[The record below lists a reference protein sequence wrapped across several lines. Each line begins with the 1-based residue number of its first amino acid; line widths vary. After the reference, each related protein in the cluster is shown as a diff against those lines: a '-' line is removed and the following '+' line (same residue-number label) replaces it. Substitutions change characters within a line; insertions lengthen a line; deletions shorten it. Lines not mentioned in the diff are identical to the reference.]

1 MKTVKIKSLTLNNY
15 RCFSGEREFHADFG
29 QKTRVSGKN
38 GSGKSTVMNAVMEM
52 LTGKN
57 ADGTQADNVRPIVN
71 GQEVEGVD
79 VERTIVLDIDG
90 KETGIKKITK
100 QKRERV
106 DGEMQYVPGS
116 NVNSYTVDGIAF
128 NQKKLDEFISDNIC
142 PPETLLACCNP
153 NAFLS
158 LKSTTD
164 MRAFLEKMAGFD
176 LNEYIKSLGAEFA
189 EVEEITKGHPIEQV
203 QKTLNKQLT
212 DQKKATTKA
221 ETEWKYEKA
230 KAVDS
235 GVDDITRLTEQKV
248 RYENQIAILDEQ
260 EKSLDDVMAAYD
272 QKSKYILDLKFEQS
286 EFVRKAN
293 EGLVQQRK
301 TLDCEIFSLNQ
312 DMKSAENSL
321 RMAEMDLKHASMGV
335 ERHAADV
342 KKAQEDWKKCNEKG
356 FADNQLKTIQEEEFD
371 KDSLICPTCGQKFPP
386 EREIAI
392 RTDFEKKKAERIRIE
407 EAEKVAFEEYKDKEL
422 ARITESGNKAAKD
435 LKEAKK
441 AQAEA
446 ERKVTELK
454 RKITSLA
461 MKIQQ
466 KQTELS
472 KLPESVDLS
481 DNAEYRKITVEIA
494 QAEAALREMN
504 NGSEQRREIKDKRNG
519 FIRECAKL
527 DAEIN
532 NIHRKKQA
540 HEEEVEKLYQAFRES
555 SQKEADILRKRD
567 ILKNFSI
574 KKNERIASMINP
586 VFGEFQFEFLE
597 FTQDGNP
604 VETCRMVSNGIEY
617 KDFNHSKK
625 ILAQAD
631 LVRGFQRIVNV
642 QLPVFLDDTESVN
655 DELLPDF
662 DNQMIL
668 LKVTKD
674 DLKVE
679 CIDEYMA
686 NLDRSYE
693 QLSKNQTISFSMDEL
708 RDMESDDWKPTQKI
722 KDFMERMN
730 NE

>member
-1 MKTVKIKSLTLNNY
+1 MRSVKIKSLTLNNY

-29 QKTRVSGKN
+29 EKTRASGKN
-38 GSGKSTVMNAVMEM
+38 GSGKSTVMNAVMEV

-57 ADGTQADNVRPIVN
+57 ADGTQADNVRPIVD

-79 VERTIVLDIDG
+79 VERTVVLDIGG
-90 KETGIKKITK
+90 KEIEIKKITK

-106 DGEMQYVPGS
+106 DGVMQYVPGS
-116 NVNSYTVDGIAF
+116 NVNSYTVDGISF
-128 NQKKLDEFISDNIC
+128 NQKKLDEFISENIC

-176 LNEYIKSLGAEFA
+176 LNEYIKSLGEEFA

-230 KAVDS
+230 KAIDS
-235 GVDDITRLTEQKV
+235 GEDDVTRLTEQKV
-248 RYENQIAILDEQ
+248 AYENQISILDEQ

-272 QKSKYILDLKFEQS
+272 QQSKDILDLKFEQS
-286 EFVRKAN
+286 EIVRKAN

-321 RMAEMDLKHASMGV
+321 RMSEMDLRHAKMGV
-335 ERHAADV
+335 ERHTAEIR
-342 KKAQEDWKKCNEKG
+342 KAQEDWKTYSGREYPEESFEKIK
-356 FADNQLKTIQEEEFD
+356 AEQFD
-371 KDSLICPTCGQKFPP
+371 ESSLVCPTCGQDLP
-386 EREIAI
+386 EEQAEKI
-392 RTDFEKKKAERIRIE
+392 RADFEQKKAKRIKDE
-407 EAEKVAFEEYKDKEL
+407 EGIKTAFYEAKDKKLTE
-422 ARITESGNKAAKD
+422 ITESGNKAAAD

-441 AQAEA
+441 AQEEA
-446 ERKVTELK
+446 ERKITELK
-454 RKITSLA
+454 QKITSLA

-472 KLPESVDLS
+472 KLTESVDLS
-481 DNAEYRKITVEIA
+481 DNAEYQKITAEIE
-494 QAEAALREMN
+494 QAEAALHEMN
-504 NGSEQRREIKDKRNG
+504 NGSEQRREITEKRNS
-519 FIRECAKL
+519 FIRECAKI

-532 NIHRKKQA
+532 NIQRKKQA
-540 HEEEVEKLYQAFRES
+540 YEEEVEKLHQAFRES
-555 SQKEADILRKRD
+555 SQKEADIQRKKD

-586 VFGEFQFEFLE
+586 VFVEFQFEFLE

-617 KDFNHSKK
+617 RDMNHSKK
-625 ILAQAD
+625 ILVQAD
-631 LVRGFQRIVNV
+631 LLRGFQKLSGLN
-642 QLPVFLDDTESVN
+642 LFVFIDDTESVN
-655 DELLPDF
+655 DENLPDM
-662 DNQMIL
+662 DRQMIL
-668 LKVTKD
+668 LKVTD
-674 DLKVE
+674 GNLKVE
-679 CIDEYMA
+679 EV
-686 NLDRSYE
+686 
-693 QLSKNQTISFSMDEL
+693 Q
-708 RDMESDDWKPTQKI
+708 
-722 KDFMERMN
+722 
-730 NE
+730 

>member
-29 QKTRVSGKN
+29 EKTRVSGKN
-38 GSGKSTVMNAVMEM
+38 GSGKSTVMNSVMEV

-79 VERTIVLDIDG
+79 VERTVVLDIDG
-90 KETGIKKITK
+90 KETEIKKITK

-106 DGEMQYVPGS
+106 DGVMQYVPGS
-116 NVNSYTVDGIAF
+116 NANSYLIDGIGF
-128 NQKKLDEFISDNIC
+128 TQKKFDEFIAENIC

-176 LNEYIKSLGAEFA
+176 LNEYIKSMGAEFA
-189 EVEEITKGHPIEQV
+189 EVEEITRGHSLEAV
-203 QKTLNKQLT
+203 AKTLNKQLT

-221 ETEWKYEKA
+221 ETEWKYEKG

-235 GVDDITRLTEQKV
+235 VDDDVKRLVDQKSG
-248 RYENQIAILDEQ
+248 YEKEISILDEQ
-260 EKSLDDVMAAYD
+260 EKSLDDLMAAYD
-272 QKSKYILDLKFEQS
+272 QKSKNILDLKFEQS
-286 EFVRKAN
+286 EIVRKAN

-301 TLDCEIFSLNQ
+301 NIDSEIFSLEQ
-312 DMKSAENSL
+312 DKKSAENDL
-321 RMAEMDLKHASMGV
+321 RMEEMDLKHANMGV
-335 ERHAADV
+335 ERHTTEI
-342 KKAQEDWKKCNEKG
+342 KKAQEDWKTYSEREYP
-356 FADNQLKTIQEEEFD
+356 EENLERIKSEQFD
-371 KDSLICPTCGQKFPP
+371 ENSLICPTCGQDLPTEQSEKIRSEF
-386 EREIAI
+386 ER
-392 RTDFEKKKAERIRIE
+392 KKAVRIKSE
-407 EAEKVAFEEYKDKEL
+407 EDIREQFYQQKDKKLTE
-422 ARITESGNKAAKD
+422 ITESGNKAAAD

-446 ERKVTELK
+446 ERKIAELK
-454 RKITSLA
+454 QKITSIA
-461 MKIQQ
+461 MEIQQ

-481 DNAEYRKITVEIA
+481 DNTEYQKITAEIE
-494 QAEAALREMN
+494 QAEAALHEIN
-504 NGSEQRREIKDKRNG
+504 NGSEQRREIANKRNG
-519 FIRECAKL
+519 FIRECAKI

-532 NIHRKKQA
+532 NIQRKKQA

-555 SQKEADILRKRD
+555 SQKEADIMRKKD

-574 KKNERIASMINP
+574 NKNERIASMINP
-586 VFGEFQFEFLE
+586 VFSEFQFEFLE

-604 VETCRMVSNGIEY
+604 VETCRMMSNGIEY
-617 KDFNHSKK
+617 RDMNHSKK

-631 LVRGFQRIVNV
+631 LLRGFQELSGLN
-642 QLPVFLDDTESVN
+642 LFVFIDDTESVN
-655 DELLPDF
+655 DENLPEMDR
-662 DNQMIL
+662 QMIL
-668 LKVTKD
+668 LKVTDD
-674 DLKVE
+674 DLNVE
-679 CIDEYMA
+679 EIM
-686 NLDRSYE
+686 NKTNN
-693 QLSKNQTISFSMDEL
+693 SKHLGSKQTITFSLDEL

>member
-1 MKTVKIKSLTLNNY
+1 MKNVKIKSLTLNNY
-15 RCFSGEREFHADFG
+15 RCFSGDREFHADFG
-29 QKTRVSGKN
+29 EKTRVSGKN

-57 ADGTQADNVRPIVN
+57 ADGTQADNVRPIVD

-90 KETGIKKITK
+90 KETEIKKITK

-106 DGEMQYVPGS
+106 DGVMQYVPGS
-116 NVNSYTVDGIAF
+116 NVNSYTVDGISF

-176 LNEYIKSLGAEFA
+176 LNKYIKSLGAEFA

-235 GVDDITRLTEQKV
+235 GVDDITRLTEEKA

-260 EKSLDDVMAAYD
+260 EKSLDDVMTAYD
-272 QKSKYILDLKFEQS
+272 QKSKDIMGLKFEQS
-286 EFVRKAN
+286 EIMRKAN

-301 TLDCEIFSLNQ
+301 ALDGEIFSLEQ
-312 DMKSAENSL
+312 DKKSAERNMKSAQSDLEDFISNVKINSEKL
-321 RMAEMDLKHASMGV
+321 
-335 ERHAADV
+335 
-342 KKAQEDWKKCNEKG
+342 KKAQTDWDIYYGKEYPEENLERIKAEQFDENETVCRYCKQTLPIEQVEKKR
-356 FADNQLKTIQEEEFD
+356 
-371 KDSLICPTCGQKFPP
+371 S
-386 EREIAI
+386 
-392 RTDFEKKKAERIRIE
+392 DFEKNKAERIAE
-407 EAEKVAFEEYKDKEL
+407 EESKSKAFREAKDKRL
-422 ARITESGNKAAKD
+422 AEIKMIGNKALSD

-441 AQAEA
+441 AQSEA
-446 ERKVTELK
+446 GEKLSELK
-454 RKITSLA
+454 QKITLLA
-461 MKIQQ
+461 MEIQK

-481 DNAEYRKITVEIA
+481 DNAEYQKITAEIER
-494 QAEAALREMN
+494 AEEALKQMN
-504 NGSEQRREIKDKRNG
+504 NGSEQRREITDKRNG
-519 FIRECAKL
+519 FIRECAKI

-532 NIHRKKQA
+532 NIQRKKQVHA
-540 HEEEVEKLYQAFRES
+540 EEVEKLYQAFRES
-555 SQKEADILRKRD
+555 SQKEADIQRRKD

-586 VFGEFQFEFLE
+586 VFSEFQFEFLE

-604 VETCRMVSNGIEY
+604 VETCRMVSDGIEY
-617 KDFNHSKK
+617 RDMNHSKK
-625 ILAQAD
+625 ILVQAD
-631 LVRGFQRIVNV
+631 LLRGFQELSGLN
-642 QLPVFLDDTESVN
+642 LFVFIDDTESVN
-655 DELLPDF
+655 DDNLPNMDR
-662 DNQMIL
+662 QMIL
-668 LKVTKD
+668 LKVTEG

-679 CIDEYMA
+679 EI
-686 NLDRSYE
+686 
-693 QLSKNQTISFSMDEL
+693 
-708 RDMESDDWKPTQKI
+708 
-722 KDFMERMN
+722 
-730 NE
+730 

>member
-1 MKTVKIKSLTLNNY
+1 MKIVKIKSITLNNY
-15 RCFSGEREFHADFG
+15 RCFNGEREFHADFG
-29 QKTRVSGKN
+29 QKTRISGKN
-38 GSGKSTVMNAVMEM
+38 GSGKSTVKNAAMEV

-57 ADGTQADNVRPIVN
+57 ADGTQTDNVRPIVD

-79 VERTIVLDIDG
+79 VERTVVLDIDG
-90 KETGIKKITK
+90 KETEIKKVTK

-106 DGEMQYVPGS
+106 DGVMQYVPGS
-116 NVNSYTVDGIAF
+116 NVNSYTVDGISF
-128 NQKKLDEFISDNIC
+128 NQKKLDEFISENIC

-176 LNEYIKSLGAEFA
+176 LNEYIKSLGAEFT
-189 EVEEITKGHPIEQV
+189 EVEEITRGHSIEAV
-203 QKTLNKQLT
+203 AKTLNKQLT

-235 GVDDITRLTEQKV
+235 GEDDITRLTEQKV
-248 RYENQIAILDEQ
+248 SYENQIAILDEQ

-272 QKSKYILDLKFEQS
+272 QKSKDILDLKFEQS
-286 EFVRKAN
+286 EIMRKAN

-301 TLDCEIFSLNQ
+301 ALDNEIFSMEQ
-312 DMKSAENSL
+312 DKKSAENDL
-321 RMAEMDLKHASMGV
+321 RMSEMDLKHANMGV
-335 ERHAADV
+335 DRHTAEV
-342 KKAQEDWKKCNEKG
+342 KKAQEDWKSYSEREYP
-356 FADNQLKTIQEEEFD
+356 EEALERIKAEQFD
-371 KDSLICPTCGQKFPP
+371 ESSLICPTCGQDLPVEQAEK
-386 EREIAI
+386 I
-392 RTDFEKKKAERIRIE
+392 RSEFEQKKAKRIADE
-407 EAEKVAFEEYKDKEL
+407 ENVKTSFYEAKDKKLTE
-422 ARITESGNKAAKD
+422 ITESGNKAAAD

-454 RKITSLA
+454 QKITSLA
-461 MKIQQ
+461 MEIQK
-466 KQTELS
+466 KQMELS

-481 DNAEYRKITVEIA
+481 DNAEYQKISAKIE

-504 NGSEQRREIKDKRNG
+504 NGSEQRREITEKRNG
-519 FIRECAKL
+519 YIRECAKI

-532 NIHRKKQA
+532 NIQRKKQA
-540 HEEEVEKLYQAFRES
+540 HEEEVDKLYQAFRES
-555 SQKEADILRKRD
+555 SQKEAYIQRKKD

-604 VETCRMVSNGIEY
+604 VETCRMMSNGIEY
-617 KDFNHSKK
+617 RDMNHSKK
-625 ILAQAD
+625 ILVQAD
-631 LVRGFQRIVNV
+631 LLRGFQELSELN
-642 QLPVFLDDTESVN
+642 LFVFIDDTESVN
-655 DELLPDF
+655 DENLPDM
-662 DNQMIL
+662 DRQMIL
-668 LKVTKD
+668 LKVTD
-674 DLKVE
+674 TDLKVE
-679 CIDEYMA
+679 EIMIQTRNSNHPE
-686 NLDRSYE
+686 
-693 QLSKNQTISFSMDEL
+693 KKQTITFSLDEL

-722 KDFMERMN
+722 KDFMERMKD
-730 NE
+730 E

>member
-15 RCFSGEREFHADFG
+15 RCFSGEREFHANFG
-29 QKTRVSGKN
+29 EKTRASGKN
-38 GSGKSTVMNAVMEM
+38 GSGKSTVMNAVMEV

-57 ADGTQADNVRPIVN
+57 ADGTQADNVRPIVD

-79 VERTIVLDIDG
+79 VERTVVLDIDG
-90 KETGIKKITK
+90 KETEIKKITK

-116 NVNSYTVDGIAF
+116 NVNSYTVDGISF

-142 PPETLLACCNP
+142 PPETLIACCNP

-189 EVEEITKGHPIEQV
+189 EIEEITKGHPIEQV

-221 ETEWKYEKA
+221 ETEWKYEKG

-235 GVDDITRLTEQKV
+235 GEDDITRLTEQKV
-248 RYENQIAILDEQ
+248 SYENQIVILDEQ

-272 QKSKYILDLKFEQS
+272 QKSKDILDLKFEQS
-286 EFVRKAN
+286 EIVREAN

-301 TLDCEIFSLNQ
+301 ALDGETFSLEQ
-312 DMKSAENSL
+312 DKKSAENDL

-335 ERHAADV
+335 DRHTAEV
-342 KKAQEDWKKCNEKG
+342 KQAQTDWKTYSEREYTEENFEKIK
-356 FADNQLKTIQEEEFD
+356 AEQFD
-371 KDSLICPTCGQKFPP
+371 ESSLVCPTCGQDLPAEQAEKIRAEF
-386 EREIAI
+386 EQKKAI
-392 RTDFEKKKAERIRIE
+392 RIKSEEDIRE
-407 EAEKVAFEEYKDKEL
+407 QFYQQKDKKLTE
-422 ARITESGNKAAKD
+422 ITESGNKAAAD

-454 RKITSLA
+454 QKITSLA
-461 MKIQQ
+461 MEIHK
-466 KQTELS
+466 KHTELS

-481 DNAEYRKITVEIA
+481 DNAEYQKITAEIGR
-494 QAEAALREMN
+494 AEVALHEME
-504 NGSEQRREIKDKRNG
+504 NGSNQRRDITDKRNG
-519 FIRECAKL
+519 FIRECAKI

-532 NIHRKKQA
+532 NIQRKKQA

-555 SQKEADILRKRD
+555 SQKEADIQRKKD

-586 VFGEFQFEFLE
+586 VFSEFQFEFLE

-604 VETCRMVSNGIEY
+604 VETCRMVSDGIEY
-617 KDFNHSKK
+617 RDMNHSKK

-631 LVRGFQRIVNV
+631 LLRGFQELSGLN
-642 QLPVFLDDTESVN
+642 LFVFIDDTESVN
-655 DELLPDF
+655 DENLPDM
-662 DNQMIL
+662 DRQMIL
-668 LKVTKD
+668 LKVTD
-674 DLKVE
+674 TELKVE
-679 CIDEYMA
+679 HI
-686 NLDRSYE
+686 
-693 QLSKNQTISFSMDEL
+693 
-708 RDMESDDWKPTQKI
+708 
-722 KDFMERMN
+722 
-730 NE
+730 

>member
-1 MKTVKIKSLTLNNY
+1 MKSVKIKSLMLNNY
-15 RCFSGEREFHADFG
+15 RCFSGEREFHAVFG
-29 QKTRVSGKN
+29 KKTRVSGKN
-38 GSGKSTVMNAVMEM
+38 GSGKSTVMNAVMEV

-57 ADGTQADNVRPIVN
+57 ADGTQADNVRPIVD

-79 VERTIVLDIDG
+79 VERTVVLDIDG
-90 KETGIKKITK
+90 KETEIKKITK

-106 DGEMQYVPGS
+106 DGVPQYVPGS
-116 NVNSYTVDGIAF
+116 NVNSYTVDGISF
-128 NQKKLDEFISDNIC
+128 NQKKLDEFISENIC

-235 GVDDITRLTEQKV
+235 GVDDITRLTEEKA

-272 QKSKYILDLKFEQS
+272 QKSKDILDLKFEQS
-286 EFVRKAN
+286 EFVRNAN
-293 EGLVQQRK
+293 SWLVAQK
-301 TLDCEIFSLNQ
+301 KKIDDEIFSLEQ
-312 DMKSAENSL
+312 DKKSAENDL
-321 RMAEMDLKHASMGV
+321 RMAEMDLKHANMGI
-335 ERHAADV
+335 ERHTAAV
-342 KKAQEDWKKCNEKG
+342 KKAQEDYSRWIS
-356 FADNQLKTIQEEEFD
+356 QEFD
-371 KDSLICPTCGQKFPP
+371 DSEISDIESEIFNEDSLICPTCGQVYPKDKA
-386 EREIAI
+386 EKIRE
-392 RTDFEKKKAERIRIE
+392 DFEKNKALRIE
-407 EAEKVAFEEYKDKEL
+407 GVKTAGRNYEEMKDREIQ
-422 ARITESGNKAAKD
+422 RVTESGNKAATD

-454 RKITSLA
+454 QKITSLA
-461 MKIQQ
+461 MEIQK

-481 DNAEYRKITVEIA
+481 DNAEYQKISAKIE
-494 QAEAALREMN
+494 QAEAALHEMN
-504 NGSEQRREIKDKRNG
+504 NGSEQRREITDKRNG
-519 FIRECAKL
+519 FIRECAKI

-532 NIHRKKQA
+532 NIQRKKQA
-540 HEEEVEKLYQAFRES
+540 HDEAVEQLYQEFRES
-555 SQKEADILRKRD
+555 SQKEADIQRKKD

-586 VFGEFQFEFLE
+586 VFSEFRFEFLE
-597 FTQDGNP
+597 FTQDSNP

-617 KDFNHSKK
+617 RDMNHSKK

-631 LVRGFQRIVNV
+631 LLRGFQELSGLN
-642 QLPVFLDDTESVN
+642 LFVFIDDTESVN
-655 DELLPDF
+655 DENLPDM
-662 DNQMIL
+662 DRQMIL
-668 LKVTKD
+668 LKVTD
-674 DLKVE
+674 GDLKVE
-679 CIDEYMA
+679 EI
-686 NLDRSYE
+686 
-693 QLSKNQTISFSMDEL
+693 
-708 RDMESDDWKPTQKI
+708 
-722 KDFMERMN
+722 
-730 NE
+730 

>member
-1 MKTVKIKSLTLNNY
+1 MKNIKIKSLTLNNY
-15 RCFSGEREFHADFG
+15 RCFSGEREFYADFG

-38 GSGKSTVMNAVMEM
+38 GSGKSTVKNAAMEV

-57 ADGTQADNVRPIVN
+57 ADGTQADNVRPIVD

-79 VERTIVLDIDG
+79 VERTIVLNISG
-90 KETGIKKITK
+90 KETEIKKITK

-106 DGEMQYVPGS
+106 DGVMQYVPGS
-116 NVNSYTVDGIAF
+116 NVNSYTVDGISF
-128 NQKKLDEFISDNIC
+128 NQKKLDEFISENIC

-221 ETEWKYEKA
+221 ETEWKYEKG

-235 GVDDITRLTEQKV
+235 GNDDITRLTEQKAS
-248 RYENQIAILDEQ
+248 YEKQISILDEQ

-272 QKSKYILDLKFEQS
+272 KRSKDILDLKFEQS
-286 EFVRKAN
+286 EIVRKAN
-293 EGLVQQRK
+293 EGLVNQKKKLNEDVVLFEQERK
-301 TLDCEIFSLNQ
+301 FT
-312 DMKSAENSL
+312 ENDL
-321 RMAEMDLKHASMGV
+321 RMVEMDLKHANMGV
-335 ERHAADV
+335 ERHTAEV
-342 KKAQEDWKKCNEKG
+342 KKAQEDWKTYSGREYPEENFEKIKSE
-356 FADNQLKTIQEEEFD
+356 QFD
-371 KDSLICPTCGQKFPP
+371 ESSLICPTCGQYLAVEQAEK
-386 EREIAI
+386 I
-392 RTDFEKKKAERIRIE
+392 RSEFEQKKAKRIADE
-407 EAEKVAFEEYKDKEL
+407 ESVKTSFYEAKDKKLTE
-422 ARITESGNKAAKD
+422 ITESGNKAVTD

-446 ERKVTELK
+446 ERKIAELK
-454 RKITSLA
+454 QKITSLA
-461 MKIQQ
+461 IEIQQ

-481 DNAEYRKITVEIA
+481 GNAEYQKITAEIE
-494 QAEAALREMN
+494 QAEAALHGMN
-504 NGSEQRREIKDKRNG
+504 NGSQQRREITDKRNG
-519 FIRECAKL
+519 FIRECAKI

-532 NIHRKKQA
+532 NIQRKKQA

-555 SQKEADILRKRD
+555 SQKEADIQRRKD

-586 VFGEFQFEFLE
+586 VFSEFQFEFLE

-604 VETCRMVSNGIEY
+604 VETCRMVSDGIEY
-617 KDFNHSKK
+617 RDMNHSKK
-625 ILAQAD
+625 ILVQAD
-631 LVRGFQRIVNV
+631 LLRGFQELSGLN
-642 QLPVFLDDTESVN
+642 LFVFIDDTESVN
-655 DELLPDF
+655 DENLPNMDR
-662 DNQMIL
+662 QMIL
-668 LKVTKD
+668 LKVTEG

-679 CIDEYMA
+679 EI
-686 NLDRSYE
+686 
-693 QLSKNQTISFSMDEL
+693 
-708 RDMESDDWKPTQKI
+708 
-722 KDFMERMN
+722 
-730 NE
+730 

>member
-1 MKTVKIKSLTLNNY
+1 MKTVNIKSVDLQNY

-29 QKTRVSGKN
+29 SKTRVSGKN

-57 ADGTQADNVRPIVN
+57 ADGTQADNVRPIVD

-79 VERTIVLDIDG
+79 VERTVVLDIDG
-90 KETGIKKITK
+90 KETEIKKITK

-106 DGEMQYVPGS
+106 DGVMQYVPGS

-176 LNEYIKSLGAEFA
+176 LNEYIKSLGAEFT
-189 EVEEITKGHPIEQV
+189 EVEEITRGHSLEAV
-203 QKTLNKQLT
+203 AKTLNKQLT

-235 GVDDITRLTEQKV
+235 GEDDVTRLTEQKV
-248 RYENQIAILDEQ
+248 SYENHIAILDEQ

-272 QKSKYILDLKFEQS
+272 QKSKDVLDLKFEQS
-286 EFVRKAN
+286 DIVRKAN
-293 EGLVQQRK
+293 EGLVQQK
-301 TLDCEIFSLNQ
+301 KLLDDEIFSLEQ
-312 DMKSAENSL
+312 EKKSVERSLKSAQS
-321 RMAEMDLKHASMGV
+321 DLEDFVSSIKAN
-335 ERHAADV
+335 EEKV
-342 KKAQEDWKKCNEKG
+342 KKAQVDWETYYG
-356 FADNQLKTIQEEEFD
+356 QEYPEENLERIKAEQFD
-371 KDSLICPTCGQKFPP
+371 ESSLVCPTCGQDLPVEQAEKIRAEF
-386 EREIAI
+386 EQKKAI
-392 RTDFEKKKAERIRIE
+392 RIKSEEDIRE
-407 EAEKVAFEEYKDKEL
+407 QFYQQKDKKMTE
-422 ARITESGNKAAKD
+422 ITESGNKAATD

-446 ERKVTELK
+446 KRKVTELK
-454 RKITSLA
+454 QKITSLA

-481 DNAEYRKITVEIA
+481 DNTEYQKITAEIE
-494 QAEAALREMN
+494 QAEAALHEMN
-504 NGSEQRREIKDKRNG
+504 NGSEQRREITEKRNG
-519 FIRECAKL
+519 FIRECAKI

-532 NIHRKKQA
+532 SINRKKQA
-540 HEEEVEKLYQAFRES
+540 HDEEVESLYQAFRES
-555 SQKEADILRKRD
+555 SQREADIQRKKD

-574 KKNERIASMINP
+574 KKNERIAEMINP
-586 VFGEFQFEFLE
+586 YFDEFQFNFLSYTQNNDPVEVCEILRNGVEYRNLNYSDQLICKVDLLCGFQKIQGVSLPIFIDNAESINVSRRPVTSRQMVFLE
-597 FTQDGNP
+597 VT
-604 VETCRMVSNGIEY
+604 
-617 KDFNHSKK
+617 
-625 ILAQAD
+625 
-631 LVRGFQRIVNV
+631 
-642 QLPVFLDDTESVN
+642 DT
-655 DELLPDF
+655 
-662 DNQMIL
+662 
-668 LKVTKD
+668 

-679 CIDEYMA
+679 DI
-686 NLDRSYE
+686 
-693 QLSKNQTISFSMDEL
+693 
-708 RDMESDDWKPTQKI
+708 
-722 KDFMERMN
+722 
-730 NE
+730 

>member
-15 RCFSGEREFHADFG
+15 RCFNGEREFHADFG

-38 GSGKSTVMNAVMEM
+38 GSGKSTVMNAVMEV

-57 ADGTQADNVRPIVN
+57 ADGTQADNVRPIVD

-79 VERTIVLDIDG
+79 VERTVVLDIDG
-90 KETGIKKITK
+90 KEMEIKKITK

-106 DGEMQYVPGS
+106 SGEMQYVPGS

-221 ETEWKYEKA
+221 ETEWKYEKG

-235 GVDDITRLTEQKV
+235 GEDDVTRLTEKKV
-248 RYENQIAILDEQ
+248 SYENQIAILDEQ
-260 EKSLDDVMAAYD
+260 EKSLDDVMEAYD
-272 QKSKYILDLKFEQS
+272 QKSKDILDLKFEQS
-286 EFVRKAN
+286 EVVQKAN

-301 TLDCEIFSLNQ
+301 TLDCEVFSLNQ

-321 RMAEMDLKHASMGV
+321 RMAEMDL
-335 ERHAADV
+335 RHANMGIDRHTAEI
-342 KKAQEDWKKCNEKG
+342 KKAQEDWKTYSGREYPDENFEKIK
-356 FADNQLKTIQEEEFD
+356 AEQLDES
-371 KDSLICPTCGQKFPP
+371 SLVCPTCGQDLPAEQAEKIRAEF
-386 EREIAI
+386 EQKKAI
-392 RTDFEKKKAERIRIE
+392 RIKSEEDIRE
-407 EAEKVAFEEYKDKEL
+407 QFYQQKDKKL
-422 ARITESGNKAAKD
+422 TVIAESGNKAAAD

-441 AQAEA
+441 AQEEA
-446 ERKVTELK
+446 EQKIAELK
-454 RKITSLA
+454 QKITSLA
-461 MKIQQ
+461 MEIQQ
-466 KQTELS
+466 KQAELS
-472 KLPESVDLS
+472 KLSESVDLS
-481 DNAEYRKITVEIA
+481 DNAEYQKVTAEIA
-494 QAEAALREMN
+494 QAEEALKQMN
-504 NGSEQRREIKDKRNG
+504 NGSEQRREITDKRNG
-519 FIRECAKL
+519 FIRECAKI

-532 NIHRKKQA
+532 NIQRKKQA

-555 SQKEADILRKRD
+555 SQKEADIQKRKD

-586 VFGEFQFEFLE
+586 VFNEFQFEFLE

-617 KDFNHSKK
+617 RDMNHSKK
-625 ILAQAD
+625 ILVQAD
-631 LVRGFQRIVNV
+631 LLRGFQELSGLN
-642 QLPVFLDDTESVN
+642 LFVFIDDTESVN
-655 DELLPDF
+655 DENLPDM
-662 DNQMIL
+662 DRQMIF
-668 LKVTKD
+668 LKVTD
-674 DLKVE
+674 TDLKVE
-679 CIDEYMA
+679 EIMIQTRNSNHPE
-686 NLDRSYE
+686 
-693 QLSKNQTISFSMDEL
+693 KKQTITFSLDEL

-722 KDFMERMN
+722 KDFMERMKD
-730 NE
+730 E

>member
-1 MKTVKIKSLTLNNY
+1 MKNVKIRSLKLNNY

-29 QKTRVSGKN
+29 EKTRVSGKN
-38 GSGKSTVMNAVMEM
+38 GSGKSTVMNAVMEV

-57 ADGTQADNVRPIVN
+57 ADGTQADNVRPIVD

-79 VERTIVLDIDG
+79 VERTVVLDIGG
-90 KETGIKKITK
+90 KEIEIKKITK

-189 EVEEITKGHPIEQV
+189 EIEEITKGHPIEQV

-235 GVDDITRLTEQKV
+235 GEDDVTRLTEKKV
-248 RYENQIAILDEQ
+248 SYENQISILDEQ

-272 QKSKYILDLKFEQS
+272 QKSKDILDLKFEQS
-286 EFVRKAN
+286 EIMRKAN

-301 TLDCEIFSLNQ
+301 ELDGEIFSLEQ
-312 DMKSAENSL
+312 DKKSAENDL
-321 RMAEMDLKHASMGV
+321 RTAEMDLKHAKMGV
-335 ERHAADV
+335 ERHTAEV
-342 KKAQEDWKKCNEKG
+342 KKAQEDWKTYSEREYPEENLEKIK
-356 FADNQLKTIQEEEFD
+356 AEQFD
-371 KDSLICPTCGQKFPP
+371 ESSLVCPTCGQDLPVEQAEKLRSEF
-386 EREIAI
+386 ER
-392 RTDFEKKKAERIRIE
+392 KKAVRIKSE
-407 EAEKVAFEEYKDKEL
+407 EDVREQFYQQKDKKLTE
-422 ARITESGNKAAKD
+422 ITESGNKAAAD
-435 LKEAKK
+435 FKEAKK

-454 RKITSLA
+454 QKITSLA
-461 MKIQQ
+461 MEIQK
-466 KQTELS
+466 KQMELS
-472 KLPESVDLS
+472 KLPESVDLY
-481 DNAEYRKITVEIA
+481 DNAEYQKISAEIEKSE
-494 QAEAALREMN
+494 EALKQMN
-504 NGSEQRREIKDKRNG
+504 NGSEQRREITEKRNG
-519 FIRECAKL
+519 FIRECAKI

-532 NIHRKKQA
+532 NIKRKKQA

-555 SQKEADILRKRD
+555 SQKEADIQRKKD

-586 VFGEFQFEFLE
+586 VFSEFQFEFLE

-604 VETCRMVSNGIEY
+604 VETCKIMSNGIEY
-617 KDFNHSKK
+617 RDMNHSKK
-625 ILAQAD
+625 ILVQAD
-631 LVRGFQRIVNV
+631 LLRGFQELSELN
-642 QLPVFLDDTESVN
+642 LFVFIDDTESVN
-655 DELLPDF
+655 DENLPNMDR
-662 DNQMIL
+662 QMIL
-668 LKVTKD
+668 LKVTD
-674 DLKVE
+674 GDLKVE
-679 CIDEYMA
+679 EI
-686 NLDRSYE
+686 
-693 QLSKNQTISFSMDEL
+693 
-708 RDMESDDWKPTQKI
+708 
-722 KDFMERMN
+722 
-730 NE
+730 